1 MSAALEVTHVPGTS
15 AAPTEVAI
23 HRPGAQ
29 RMGFPYALVGPDP
42 GAHFQ
47 SLAEVMHSRRPPEG
61 SEPRSN
67 DRLRRLEFYG
77 EPYLGPL
84 QAPKSNSDGA
94 G

>member
-1 MSAALEVTHVPGTS
+1 MRRISVRQDEVL
-15 AAPTEVAI
+15 AI
-23 HRPGAQ
+23 GDNPATDREGAQ

-47 SLAEVMHSRRPPEG
+47 SLAEMMHSRRPPEG